1 MIQIVLHVSVT
12 LRVGETAETRIKR
25 IDLILFQ
32 KKRGNPQRHTN
43 KKIGTRQ
50 TLTGRTGAFKHWIIR
65 EEDETHL
72 ESY

>member
-32 KKRGNPQRHTN
+32 KKGVIHRDTQ
-43 KKIGTRQ
+43 TR
-50 TLTGRTGAFKHWIIR
+50 R
-65 EEDETHL
+65 
-72 ESY
+72 